1 MIKVMTFGTFD
12 ILHKGHEF
20 YLNEAKKLGD
30 KLYVV
35 IALDKT
41 VLKIK
46 GKLPR
51 NNQDKRLEALKKLPF
66 VDEVIL
72 GNEGDKYKVI
82 ADIKP
87 DVICFGYDQN
97 SFTKGFSEVLLARG
111 ISAKIIRLG
120 SFHPEIYK
128 SSKL

>member
-1 MIKVMTFGTFD
+1 MINVITFGTFD

-35 IALDKT
+35 VALDST
-41 VLKIK
+41 VRKVK

-51 NNQDKRLEALKKLPF
+51 NSQDKRLEAIKKLPF
-66 VDEVIL
+66 VDEAIL
-72 GNEGDKYKVI
+72 GNEGDKYKVLE
-82 ADIKP
+82 DIKP

-97 SFTKGFSEVLLARG
+97 SFTKGLSDVLLARG

-120 SFHPEIYK
+120 SFHPEKYK

>member
-30 KLYVV
+30 NLYVV
-35 IALDKT
+35 VALDKT
-41 VLKIK
+41 VLKMK

-82 ADIKP
+82 EDIKP

-97 SFTKGFSEVLLARG
+97 SFTKGLSDVLLVRG
-111 ISAKIIRLG
+111 IPAKIIRLG